1 MNGFS
6 GGSVVQNL
14 FANAGYAGD
23 TGSVPE
29 LGRSLEEEMT
39 THSSILAWKIPL
51 KEEPDRLQS
60 IG

>member
-1 MNGFS
+1 MNGRNSVSYTLSMGFP
-6 GGSVVQNL
+6 GGSVVQIL

-39 THSSILAWKIPL
+39 THSSILA
-51 KEEPDRLQS
+51 
-60 IG
+60 